1 MFSGARNNRNEID
14 AKTNTRYPEIDIIKG
29 LAIITICMGHAGWV
43 FLWFHYTAN
52 NQGIS
57 SMKKIILLFCC
68 VPMLY
73 ACGGGEEI
81 KSERPLEDIYSE
93 AYKEFNNKDYDDA
106 AELFQT
112 AESQYPSSP
121 WAADALVMMAYSRYM
136 DKDFAGAILA
146 IDRYMRF
153 HPGHKDVP
161 YMMYLRGMCYY
172 RQVSDVR
179 RDPGMSAYALQQ
191 FQQLVDR
198 FPHSEYAENA
208 KNKILILKNYIAGKV
223 MYAAREDMQR
233 ENWTAAITRLQSV
246 VSTAQ
251 ETVMTPEAMFRLT
264 ECYTAIGL
272 PEQANGFAEMLR
284 KNFPDN
290 EWTKKLK

>member
-1 MFSGARNNRNEID
+1 
-14 AKTNTRYPEIDIIKG
+14 
-29 LAIITICMGHAGWV
+29 
-43 FLWFHYTAN
+43 
-52 NQGIS
+52 
-57 SMKKIILLFCC
+57 MKKIVLLLCWL
-68 VPMLY
+68 PMLY

-81 KSERPLEDIYSE
+81 KPERPLEDIYAD
-93 AYKEFNNKDYDDA
+93 AYKEFNKKNYEEA

-121 WAADALVMMAYSRYM
+121 WSADALVMMAYSRYM

-179 RDPGMSAYALQQ
+179 RDPEMSAYALQQ
-191 FQQLVDR
+191 FQQLLQR
-198 FPHSEYAENA
+198 FPHSEYAKNA
-208 KNKILILKNYIAGKV
+208 ENKIHILKNYIAGKV
-223 MYAAREDMQR
+223 MYAARNDMR
-233 ENWTAAITRLQSV
+233 NKNWTAAISRLQSIV
-246 VSTAQ
+246 ATAQ

-272 PEQANGFAEMLR
+272 PEQADGYATMLR
-284 KNFPDN
+284 KNFPDDK
-290 EWTKKLK
+290 WTRKLK